1 MYGHGLN
8 TGFHLSQE
16 KTNLPSTIEFN
27 SGLVLKRLNTLIFN
41 GVLGSLFSDF
51 KKWCKHFTPKI
62 VGFAPA
68 SLSLSYVSYL
78 GL

>member
-1 MYGHGLN
+1 M
-8 TGFHLSQE
+8 
-16 KTNLPSTIEFN
+16 
-27 SGLVLKRLNTLIFN
+27 LKSLNTLIFN

-51 KKWCKHFTPKI
+51 KKWCKHLTLKI

-68 SLSLSYVSYL
+68 SLSLSYVIYL